1 MVRRQYLQY
10 RSSSQARVSP
20 FPICIKLQ
28 LHLGRHVFL
37 SRRAIRMSRKISDS
51 KVVRSPFRAASAKR
65 RMETNNETPFDS
77 IVRAHLVKYY
87 TCERTKISR
96 LY

>member
-20 FPICIKLQ
+20 FPIYIKLQ

-37 SRRAIRMSRKISDS
+37 ARRTIRTSREISDS
-51 KVVRSPFRAASAKR
+51 KVVRSPFRAASAKG

-77 IVRAHLVKYY
+77 IIRAHLAKYY
-87 TCERTKISR
+87 TCERTKVSSR
-96 LY
+96 A

>member
-1 MVRRQYLQY
+1 MVRWQYLQY
-10 RSSSQARVSP
+10 RSSSQACVSP

-28 LHLGRHVFL
+28 LHLDRHVFL

-51 KVVRSPFRAASAKR
+51 KVVRSSFRAASAER

-77 IVRAHLVKYY
+77 IVRAHFAKYY
-87 TCERTKISR
+87 TCERTKISP